1 MGYRTNLGCFW
12 LFLLILLIG
21 GTPLLVGVM
30 RLFLGFV
37 VLALVGG
44 ALFTWWIRRN
54 AVLSYTSGQSE
65 RHNRFV
71 RLLVSILVRLAEIE
85 GPLDKREV
93 AVIRKF
99 FQEQLGYRDERLL
112 WVRDLIKES
121 REHTQSVESIC
132 EEFRTSFGMQERFIV
147 LQVLARVAEADGT
160 VTPSEM
166 AFIERV
172 SHELG
177 LDPFV
182 GAFGTAAGG
191 GAGYAPRPSRDSEIG
206 EALSALGL
214 PRGATADD
222 AKRAWRQLSM
232 ENHPDRVAHLGDEF
246 RQLAEERMRKI
257 NAAYETLKEA
267 GLAN

>member
-1 MGYRTNLGCFW
+1 MQC
-12 LFLLILLIG
+12 
-21 GTPLLVGVM
+21 
-30 RLFLGFV
+30 
-37 VLALVGG
+37 
-44 ALFTWWIRRN
+44 
-54 AVLSYTSGQSE
+54 
-65 RHNRFV
+65 
-71 RLLVSILVRLAEIE
+71 EID
-85 GPLDKREV
+85 GPLGKNEV

-99 FQEQLGYRDERLL
+99 FQEHLGYKDERLL

-132 EEFRTSFGMQERFIV
+132 AELRTGFGMHERFIV

-160 VTPSEM
+160 VSPAEM

-177 LDPFV
+177 LDPFI

-191 GAGYAPRPSRDSEIG
+191 GAGYAPAASRESEIG
-206 EALSALGL
+206 DALSVLGL

-222 AKRAWRQLSM
+222 TKRAWRQLSM